1 MTTWYRAKT
10 YNNTIEEIEVLSSTE
25 KTVTLK
31 RGRENRETQHDFTAE
46 TRQECIDW
54 LKGRLIREFKK
65 AEEAGERARKQL
77 ADFQTK
83 YGVES

>member
-46 TRQECIDW
+46 TMKCI
-54 LKGRLIREFKK
+54 
-65 AEEAGERARKQL
+65 
-77 ADFQTK
+77 
-83 YGVES
+83 